1 MAFPLPAAGTS
12 LAVQPAP
19 GLGPALIPFPEA
31 AQLPRPI
38 TPVGYGGYQP
48 HPGQDLSYGGQ
59 PQEPVPAATTALSY
73 QDSYSYGPST
83 AAAGYEN
90 KQDPP
95 PAAGQPQLPAM
106 ATATLCP
113 PGPQGAYGGTG
124 YNQVQPLPQVPTAE
138 AGQLASTLPS
148 TATYPPVSSTQPAA
162 SFLSTLPS
170 SSSFG
175 PASAP
180 YTGPSYPSYD
190 ASPYSV
196 ASPHYPPLLL
206 PQMRPPLLP
215 EPVDSSLWGGAGS
228 SPSAR
233 RTDSFAKKLPVTT
246 KLPKPRGGPKEL
258 PLHYCDICKISC
270 AGPQTYRE
278 HLEGQKHKK
287 KEAAQNV
294 GIQPNGSPRGV
305 QAQLRCDLCAVSCTG
320 AEAYAAHIRGS
331 KHQKVFKLHTKLGKP
346 IPSLDPAPANSA
358 QATSSSQPAATPLT
372 AESPPAAPASP
383 SMCAPST
390 PAPARRPAAL
400 KASHV
405 GPPAL
410 PAADSRPPQGKPA
423 HPRSERPGEPPTQG
437 GSAEASGTCCDAQP
451 VGPGYVEEV
460 CNEEGRVIRFHCK
473 LCECSFNDPNARD
486 MHVRGRRHRLQYK
499 KKVNPDLP
507 IADKPSTRVRKLLEE
522 RLRKRRQLS
531 KQRLGALRRQHAE
544 MRRHGLCKRRL
555 EEEPQVQEVRSGR
568 SLPSQHPPPLR
579 SRPGLFTAKPLPM
592 RRPESS
598 DDRHVMCKHAAIYPT
613 EEELLAV
620 QKAVSHAERALK
632 LVSDAMAEE
641 DSAHPRPGGGER
653 SRPGASARIL
663 KGVMRVG
670 LLAKG
675 LLLRGDRAVQLIL
688 LCSQK
693 PARALLRRVT
703 EQLALQLPMVTED
716 KYEVSS
722 DPEANIII
730 SSCEEPRI
738 QVTVSITSPLMRE
751 DPSADRE
758 GTEVPPPDPG
768 DILSSEKCLQSLAAL
783 RHAKWF
789 QARASGL
796 QPCVIV
802 IRVLRDLC
810 QRVPTWGALPDWAME
825 LLVER
830 ALSSTKGPLSPG
842 DAVRRV
848 LECMASGTLLTD
860 GPGLQDPCERDQ
872 MDALGSMTL
881 QEREDITASAQHALR
896 MLAFRQI
903 HKILGIDPLPPPKSR
918 PGARFRKRPREAS
931 EAEAEEGA
939 SQRKRAG
946 GAERGPCERPRL
958 PNGS

>member
-1 MAFPLPAAGTS
+1 MENHPLTPPSAQPPMAFPLPAAGTS

-555 EEEPQVQEVRSGR
+555 EEEPQVQE
-568 SLPSQHPPPLR
+568 
-579 SRPGLFTAKPLPM
+579 PM